1 MKEKK
6 VGKKKDRK
14 REKGGRRE
22 EGKMR
27 GREEEEERKRE
38 GRRRLRKAIYFSKG
52 IRTNVNVLLTFF
64 LTRLYPKAFI

>member
-38 GRRRLRKAIYFSKG
+38 GRRLRKAIYFSKG
-52 IRTNVNVLLTFF
+52 IRTNVNVLLIFF